1 MPDIHPDLLSS
12 DPEKHSIGAQAR
24 RENRLASER
33 FMLCK
38 GYYHRKALARQ
49 DAQD

>member
-1 MPDIHPDLLSS
+1 MPSIHPDLLSS

-24 RENRLASER
+24 RENSTTPER

-38 GYYHRKALARQ
+38 AYYHRKALARQ
-49 DAQD
+49 DTEG